1 MTKMKELD
9 ASLNCGINDDG
20 ICDLNLEILYTYC
33 NNITN
38 NKFYKKSDHY
48 QIKNFIL
55 CFVST

>member
-1 MTKMKELD
+1 MNITNINHMTIMKELD

-38 NKFYKKSDHY
+38 NKFYKK
-48 QIKNFIL
+48 K
-55 CFVST
+55 